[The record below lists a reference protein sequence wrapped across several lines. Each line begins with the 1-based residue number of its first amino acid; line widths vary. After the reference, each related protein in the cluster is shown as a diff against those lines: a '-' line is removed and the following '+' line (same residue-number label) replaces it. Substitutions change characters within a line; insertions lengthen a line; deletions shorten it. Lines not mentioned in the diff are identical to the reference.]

1 MNWDTVVSYFVI
13 GGLAV
18 VDVAGRGVGPTTI
31 TRDQFLGIVFRVLE
45 DNVLCS
51 IATVTPEGTAHVN
64 TAFFAYSTAL
74 ELFFLS
80 HPASRHC
87 RNLVNNPS
95 VALTVFSSGQRWTQ
109 PGRGIQLFGIAEEAS
124 GSAAERAERSYGA
137 RFPDYHT
144 WKASLSEDDLARQYR
159 FYRIVVNTVKVLD
172 EETLVDALFAWA
184 TIVHPEGSPPA
195 A

>member
-1 MNWDTVVSYFVI
+1 MNWDTVVSDFVI

-87 RNLVNNPS
+87 QSGEQS
-95 VALTVFSSGQRWTQ
+95 VRRAHS
-109 PGRGIQLFGIAEEAS
+109 LFLG
-124 GSAAERAERSYGA
+124 AA
-137 RFPDYHT
+137 
-144 WKASLSEDDLARQYR
+144 
-159 FYRIVVNTVKVLD
+159 
-172 EETLVDALFAWA
+172 VDAAGTGNPAVRYCRGSVGFGSRKGGTVVRSPVSGLP
-184 TIVHPEGSPPA
+184 HLEGLA
-195 A
+195 VGG